1 MKIRGSYVALVTPMY
16 EDGSINF
23 DEFERLIEYHI
34 EKKTDGLV
42 ILGTTGESATL
53 THEEDEKIVEFVV
66 KHVNKR
72 IPVIAGSGSNN
83 SEVAKVQS
91 QKFEKLGVDG
101 LLVISPYY
109 NKTNRQG
116 MLDHFLIVADNV
128 NIPVILYNVP
138 GRTGC
143 NIDVDVV
150 GELSKHKNIVGIK
163 EASGNISYIA
173 KIAKYVNDDF
183 CLLSGNDDMI
193 VPVLSMGG
201 VGVISVAANILPNE
215 MHELVMNYLNG
226 KTKEALSIQLKYLD
240 LINTLFIET
249 NPIPIKEAMNYL
261 GFNVGGYRL
270 PLTYMDKKNKETLIK
285 SLSILGGKK

>member
-1 MKIRGSYVALVTPMY
+1 
-16 EDGSINF
+16 
-23 DEFERLIEYHI
+23 
-34 EKKTDGLV
+34 
-42 ILGTTGESATL
+42 
-53 THEEDEKIVEFVV
+53 
-66 KHVNKR
+66 
-72 IPVIAGSGSNN
+72 
-83 SEVAKVQS
+83 
-91 QKFEKLGVDG
+91 
-101 LLVISPYY
+101 
-109 NKTNRQG
+109 
-116 MLDHFLIVADNV
+116 
-128 NIPVILYNVP
+128 
-138 GRTGC
+138 
-143 NIDVDVV
+143 
-150 GELSKHKNIVGIK
+150 
-163 EASGNISYIA
+163 
-173 KIAKYVNDDF
+173 
-183 CLLSGNDDMI
+183 MI